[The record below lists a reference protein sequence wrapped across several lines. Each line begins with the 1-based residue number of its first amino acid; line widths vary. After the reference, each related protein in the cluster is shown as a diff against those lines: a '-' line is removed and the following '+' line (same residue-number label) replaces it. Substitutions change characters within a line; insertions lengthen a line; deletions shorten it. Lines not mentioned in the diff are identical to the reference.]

1 MDDRDFVR
9 PDGRQCNE
17 LRPCLIRTHII
28 GNADGSAEIRLG
40 NNWIVVAVYG
50 PKEHHPKFESS
61 QDRAIVN
68 CRYHMVPYST
78 SERKSPKLSRREI
91 ELSKVLRNALEQVIL
106 LEEFPEMSIDVY
118 IEVLQ
123 ADGSTRVASLTA
135 AAVALAEAGIPMKD
149 LVVGC
154 TVGKYRGRLVLD
166 MNEEED
172 RDSDADL
179 SVAILPNLRRVA
191 LLQLDGK
198 LTHEEFK
205 IAFEMAKEGAI
216 KLHEEQVKSLVK
228 AFERA
233 EAKG

>member
-1 MDDRDFVR
+1 M
-9 PDGRQCNE
+9 
-17 LRPCLIRTHII
+17 
-28 GNADGSAEIRLG
+28 
-40 NNWIVVAVYG
+40 YG

-91 ELSKVLRNALEQVIL
+91 ELSKVIRNALEQVIL

-118 IEVLQ
+118 VEVLQ

-154 TVGKYRGRLVLD
+154 TVGKYKGRLVLD

-172 RDSDADL
+172 KDSEADL
-179 SVAILPNLRRVA
+179 SVAVLPNLKKVA

-198 LTHEEFK
+198 LTHEEFRL
-205 IAFEMAKEGAI
+205 AFEMAKEGAI
-216 KLHEEQVKSLVK
+216 KLHGEQIKSLVK
-228 AFERA
+228 AFEGVGTR
-233 EAKG
+233 